1 MAIIISNVEWEV
13 TLPINLNPGP
23 KDMSINFLILV
34 LYVTTKPIISLY
46 DPIKMSPHETKSSF
60 DVTILDDTY
69 KNEI

>member
-46 DPIKMSPHETKSSF
+46 DPNKCPHMKPSLALMSQF
-60 DVTILDDTY
+60 
-69 KNEI
+69 